1 MLRHELESE
10 DELVNVKSGLTA
22 AVHWNQGN
30 FDLLAD
36 ELGNFAKERSRQ
48 WWWIGYEVAY
58 LAVVRLKQSH
68 TSEAMFHSFR
78 SVEGLIPHSA
88 LQLLRHILVTKTR
101 QFDDTTD
108 RNSLIAV
115 TQN

>member
-1 MLRHELESE
+1 MLHYQQLLLVQVE
-10 DELVNVKSGLTA
+10 DLVLNK
-22 AVHWNQGN
+22 
-30 FDLLAD
+30 FLAR
-36 ELGNFAKERSRQ
+36 FQ
-48 WWWIGYEVAY
+48 TQFGYN
-58 LAVVRLKQSH
+58 
-68 TSEAMFHSFR
+68 
-78 SVEGLIPHSA
+78 PHSA

>member
-1 MLRHELESE
+1 MNLSKMITTQAFTTYFILYTFAS
-10 DELVNVKSGLTA
+10 LVLALGISFTGA
-22 AVHWNQGN
+22 ALIIY
-30 FDLLAD
+30 FFSLLP
-36 ELGNFAKERSRQ
+36 F
-48 WWWIGYEVAY
+48 Y
-58 LAVVRLKQSH
+58 LICTLYC
-68 TSEAMFHSFR
+68 FN
-78 SVEGLIPHSA
+78 PHSA

>member
-1 MLRHELESE
+1 MTTTQSRNSQLE
-10 DELVNVKSGLTA
+10 A
-22 AVHWNQGN
+22 C
-30 FDLLAD
+30 
-36 ELGNFAKERSRQ
+36 
-48 WWWIGYEVAY
+48 
-58 LAVVRLKQSH
+58 
-68 TSEAMFHSFR
+68 
-78 SVEGLIPHSA
+78 IPHSA